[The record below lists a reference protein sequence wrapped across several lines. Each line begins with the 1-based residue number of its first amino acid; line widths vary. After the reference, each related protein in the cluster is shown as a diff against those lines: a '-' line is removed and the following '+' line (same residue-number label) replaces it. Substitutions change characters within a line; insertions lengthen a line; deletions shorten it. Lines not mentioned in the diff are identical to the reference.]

1 MIRTERLLLRRFRQS
16 DYHSAIWVPVDMF
29 FCTGEDMDSFF
40 LGQNKKMNVRIRA
53 LSYTAEILVYK
64 LQNWCKIDT
73 KKSTRNGGNYH
84 GYELCLLCKGR
95 TGRKVWI

>member
-40 LGQNKKMNVRIRA
+40 LGQNKKMNVRTGKHKNVKPCR
-53 LSYTAEILVYK
+53 ENNN
-64 LQNWCKIDT
+64 LQESRIQT
-73 KKSTRNGGNYH
+73 
-84 GYELCLLCKGR
+84 
-95 TGRKVWI
+95 